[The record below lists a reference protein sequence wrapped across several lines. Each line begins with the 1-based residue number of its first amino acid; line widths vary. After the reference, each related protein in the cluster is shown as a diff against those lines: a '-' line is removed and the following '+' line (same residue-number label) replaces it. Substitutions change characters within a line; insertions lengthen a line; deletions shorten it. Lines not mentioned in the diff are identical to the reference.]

1 MKDEKDLNNTTI
13 EKIMTVNPIVINQ
26 NKDFEKTISIMDK
39 NGIFMIPLVEDDGR
53 RIGIC
58 ARPEILKE
66 ILNERA
72 IFIGK
77 KNVTTTIGEG

>member
-1 MKDEKDLNNTTI
+1 MP
-13 EKIMTVNPIVINQ
+13 VNPIVINQ

-39 NGIFMIPLVEDDGR
+39 NGIFMIPLVEDDVL

-58 ARPEILKE
+58 ARPGILKE

-72 IFIGK
+72 KLIGK